1 MDWKALF
8 RPMKETAEREVKAA
22 VDRLIRTPRPEDI
35 ASPLREELKGLM
47 GAKQD
52 VGYAEHCANCRGH
65 QTLDQGVAAAVESKE
80 DPTPYLEG
88 IYGGIITLNENIPV
102 LITRLEDT
110 SEKVAPSRVGK
121 YLLGGVISGMIGKG
135 ALDLAIWLIPKILG
149 LG

>member
-65 QTLDQGVAAAVESKE
+65 QTLDQGVADAVESKE
-80 DPTPYLEG
+80 DPTP
-88 IYGGIITLNENIPV
+88 
-102 LITRLEDT
+102 RLEQVESHVSPRSLT
-110 SEKVAPSRVGK
+110 RWIIGSAIAGFA
-121 YLLGGVISGMIGKG
+121 GKG
-135 ALDLAIWLIPKILG
+135 LLDLALWLVPKLLG
-149 LG
+149 IG